1 MSKLTTGLTANSL
14 RGAYEDDLTV
24 EDLNRALPTHMRF
37 AARQDYVD
45 MINNMVQD
53 PQAAEQIRN
62 NFISYTG
69 VLKDARYRPEDYLN
83 AVAYVSFKLM
93 DNSNQESYRLAF
105 PQRYNSL
112 VARGATE
119 REISSYVAAY
129 NRGKLVNAILEQT
142 LIPTWVLNQDLY
154 QKAINTQAGIMAD
167 LENSARVRSEAA
179 DSLLTHL
186 KRPETQQVELNIAVQ
201 ESNGM
206 TELKDTLALLAAQ
219 QRDMIGDGMT
229 TKEIAHQKLGKTIDI
244 TPTEVDS

>member
-24 EDLNRALPTHMRF
+24 EDLNQALPTHMRY

-45 MINNMVQD
+45 MINGMVKD

-69 VLKDARYRPEDYLN
+69 VLKDGRYRPEDYLN

-105 PQRYNSL
+105 PQRYSNL

-119 REISSYVAAY
+119 KEISAYVAAY

-167 LENSARVRSEAA
+167 EDNSARVRSEAA

-186 KRPETQQVELNIAVQ
+186 KRPETQQVELNIGIQ
-201 ESNGM
+201 ESDGM
-206 TELKDTLALLAAQ
+206 TELKDTLAILATQ
-219 QRDMIGDGMT
+219 QRDMIGSGMT
-229 TKEIAHQKLGKTIDI
+229 TRQIAHQKLGQTIDV
-244 TPTEVDS
+244 TPTKDNI